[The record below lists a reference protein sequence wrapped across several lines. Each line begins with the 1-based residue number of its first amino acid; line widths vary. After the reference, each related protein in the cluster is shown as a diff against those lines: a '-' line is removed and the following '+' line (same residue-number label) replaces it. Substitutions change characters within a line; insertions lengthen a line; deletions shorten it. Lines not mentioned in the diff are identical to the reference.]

1 MDIFMSLDHSG
12 DTMSRSESPEGGFPS
27 MPGQQD
33 KPLAQPPLPSKK
45 FQETAFNYVGQWC
58 RTAREFIGRKVERW
72 KLLEDLYHNRRELN
86 SWGARS
92 SYRNSVNRVGRAG
105 HTEPVRDRWQADIIL
120 APSYIVDTWADKA
133 YQSIFTGPEWLT
145 VIPENLEGPA
155 TEDLQFP
162 TSYKLQELLLARLS
176 DGQIHVR
183 LYEVLQHLV
192 LYGTVY
198 AKIFWYSKNT
208 TRHRWHYETLEVI
221 EEHEKIYDCP
231 IVQVVPLDRML
242 VDWTATHSDVQR
254 HTGIGHCIDKTYEHI
269 IEQFERGIYTLNRDE
284 FLERWENSAG
294 SGVPD
299 REELLQ
305 DPDRLALNRDETRL
319 FTVWEWHGRIPFEK
333 GHKECLCTLITERG
347 ADSPEDGI
355 MVRLTEAPVLWSGF
369 RPFLAAHYTPL
380 PGPFGMGAVESNLDL
395 IHSISQFLSQS
406 QDNAR
411 LTANAQLMVRR
422 GSSAARQISAENN
435 VVYPGKVWTVDDP
448 GDVQPFPSL
457 NFPQQDVNR
466 LIDYLNG
473 LLERRTTVSD
483 ISLGLPGAAK
493 TATEAHILQESV
505 MAPFTTRTDLF
516 ARSFLEPLGK
526 IALSML
532 QQFLLEDQII
542 TVRDYSGRDAPIVV
556 RSEEI
561 QTGSYR
567 VAATLTRQDA
577 TRIAKAQSI
586 ERVLPTLAKF
596 QPLLAQEGVRIS
608 FTEMIKRYLDLVGID
623 AADRVLSRSNPEP
636 EGNAMPGLPQ
646 EIQNA
651 GLHNGPGGNVRD
663 AGISSRPDAL
673 PTRLV
678 ENGGPL
684 GPEPTD
690 QNALAQ
696 LLQLQA
702 AGAIGRG
709 PL

>member
-1 MDIFMSLDHSG
+1 MDSSMSLDFFD
-12 DTMSRSESPEGGFPS
+12 DTLAGFLRPENKAAPSPELH
-27 MPGQQD
+27 D
-33 KPLAQPPLPSKK
+33 KPLVPAAIPSKK
-45 FQETAFNYVGQWC
+45 FQEEAFNYVGQWC
-58 RTAREFIGRKVERW
+58 RTSREFVSRKVERW
-72 KLLEDLYHNRRELN
+72 RLLEDLYHNRRELN

-92 SYRNSVNRVGRAG
+92 SQCGSAGRFGRAG
-105 HTEPVRDRWQADIIL
+105 HTEPGRDRWQADIIL

-145 VIPENLEGPA
+145 VIPEHSHGPT

-162 TSYKLQELLLARLS
+162 TSYKLQELLLARLG

-183 LYEVLQHLV
+183 LYEALQHLV

-198 AKIFWYSKNT
+198 AKIFWYSKSA
-208 TRHRWHYETLEVI
+208 TRHRWDYESLEVI

-242 VDWTATHSDVQR
+242 VDWTATHSDIQR
-254 HTGIGHCIDKTYEHI
+254 HAGIGHCVDKTYEHI
-269 IEQFERGIYTLNRDE
+269 VEQFEHGVYRLNRDE

-294 SGVPD
+294 PGVTD

-305 DPDRLALNRDETRL
+305 DPDSLALDRDETRL

-333 GHKECLCTLITERG
+333 GHKECLCTLITEKG
-347 ADSPEDGI
+347 ADSPEDGV
-355 MVRLTEAPVLWSGF
+355 MVRLTEAPVLWSGL

-380 PGPFGMGAVESNLDL
+380 AGPFGMGAVESNLDL

-422 GSSAARQISAENN
+422 GSSAARQISTDSN

-448 GDVQPFPSL
+448 SDVQPFPPL

-483 ISLGLPGAAK
+483 MSLGVAGAAK
-493 TATEAHILQESV
+493 TATEAHILQESSI
-505 MAPFTTRTDLF
+505 APFATRTDLF

-532 QQFLLEDQII
+532 QQFLLEDQTI
-542 TVRDYSGRDAPIVV
+542 TVRDYSGRDTPIVI

-567 VAATLTRQDA
+567 VVATLTRQDA
-577 TRIAKAQSI
+577 SRIAKAQSI

-608 FTEMIKRYLDLVGID
+608 FAEMIKRYLDLIGVD
-623 AADRVLSRSNPEP
+623 AAERVLSRSNPVSDGVGPDTTGAGFTSEP
-636 EGNAMPGLPQ
+636 E
-646 EIQNA
+646 
-651 GLHNGPGGNVRD
+651 
-663 AGISSRPDAL
+663 AL
-673 PTRLV
+673 SPRLV
-678 ENGGPL
+678 ENGGPM
-684 GPEPTD
+684 GAEPTD
-690 QNALAQ
+690 RNALAQ

-702 AGAIGRG
+702 AGALGAG
-709 PL
+709 PTVEMGS